1 MTSEKTNKSSKG
13 KNYYFVKDNVSLTE
27 YKMYKYVC
35 DLNIVNIP
43 KLYSYDKE
51 NQIMITQRI
60 PNETIA
66 YNYGENP
73 DDCPTELFN
82 KIRETIHKL
91 YYDAGIEYPDITG
104 YNFIEYQNKIWIIDF
119 EHAKF
124 IGPNNTKEKDPFV
137 EKFIYG
143 LNGWNP
149 KYF

>member
-1 MTSEKTNKSSKG
+1 MIPEKTNKNSQP

-27 YKMYKYVC
+27 YKMYKYVSNL
-35 DLNIVNIP
+35 DIVNIP
-43 KLYSYDKE
+43 KLYSYDKK
-51 NQIMITQRI
+51 NQIMVTQRI

-73 DDCPTELFN
+73 DDCPEELFV
-82 KIRETIHKL
+82 KIRETIQKL
-91 YYDAGIEYPDITG
+91 YNNDIEYPDITG

-124 IGPNNTKEKDPFV
+124 IGPNSEKERDPFV

-143 LNGWNP
+143 FNGWNP
-149 KYF
+149 TYF